1 MGSLQV
7 QTKASHAST
16 LGEPLSAH
24 GICYIVGYIDP
35 RAKIINPKLNSFQ
48 SLRLEIQWALE
59 DGCQRVHNTMS
70 S

>member
-35 RAKIINPKLNSFQ
+35 RANIINPKLNSFPKP
-48 SLRLEIQWALE
+48 EIGNSMGTGRWVPTSA
-59 DGCQRVHNTMS
+59 
-70 S
+70 